1 MWFNSKDI
9 KHLNPIAV
17 DLHGYVLPHAGTQFT
32 GSIISHTLRF
42 RPIKKFKTIVILY
55 YPATNDPD
63 VMDLYHEYYVPWKSL
78 VSVFGTEYMY
88 KGYNIAANEYPMDY
102 SIEDTLWVVSADFS
116 HFMPFLE
123 AIELE
128 NKAANSLMFKELFKT
143 YSNIVDNLHTF
154 KALYNIIPDEWQ
166 LQWVGRDRSPGNRA
180 VGYLSF
186 LLRDTARDTR
196 HDVFIDGM
204 FVTVYS
210 TDMVA
215 RECQGRWFKK
225 GNKQLLNNVWSQ
237 SVEDELIKEVIEL
250 GESESRLTGGTN
262 IVRPLRHYSV
272 TYLYK
277 DTKHPFIRGWHG
289 LLHNAFYL
297 PSVFLENTFP
307 NGDWITASDN
317 QWRNGSSFKLQ
328 KTFNKLNLKAGKL
341 NTDKLKN
348 VKLKNGNTRRLT
360 KQPYTLYSSKVVHY
374 IL

>member
-1 MWFNSKDI
+1 MWFNAKDI
-9 KHLNPIAV
+9 KHLNPITIN
-17 DLHGYVLPHAGTQFT
+17 LHGYVLPHAGTQFT

-63 VMDLYHEYYVPWKSL
+63 VMDLYHEYYVPWQSL
-78 VSVFGTEYMY
+78 VSVFGNKYMY
-88 KGYNIAANEYPMDY
+88 KGYNIAANEYPINY

-116 HFMPFLE
+116 HFMPFFE
-123 AIELE
+123 SIELE
-128 NKAANSLMFKELFKT
+128 NKAANSLMFKELFET

-166 LQWVGRDRSPGNRA
+166 LQWVGRDRSPGNRS

-186 LLRDTARDTR
+186 LLRDTTHD
-196 HDVFIDGM
+196 DVFIDGM

-210 TDMVA
+210 PDMVA

-225 GNKQLLNNVWSQ
+225 GDKQMFVWSQ
-237 SVEDELIKEVIEL
+237 SVEDELIKEVIHL

-277 DTKHPFIRGWHG
+277 DTKQPFIRGWHG

-307 NGDWITASDN
+307 NGDWINATDK
-317 QWRNGSSFKLQ
+317 QWRKGSFFKLQ
-328 KTFNKLNLKAGKL
+328 KTFNKLNLKAG
-341 NTDKLKN
+341 NLKAVN
-348 VKLKNGNTRRLT
+348 LKAGNTRRFNKT
-360 KQPYTLYSSKVVHY
+360 KQQYTLYSSKVVHY